1 MNLGTIESFSFYL
14 NIYKT
19 LDTEMEMEM
28 EMEMEREGERS
39 GRAGTSR
46 FVRQVIAPTV
56 VWRVAAIFE
65 DLILLFNNPIDW
77 PWW

>member
-19 LDTEMEMEM
+19 LDTEMEME
-28 EMEMEREGERS
+28 REGERR

>member
-14 NIYKT
+14 NIYTT
-19 LDTEMEMEM
+19 LDTEM
-28 EMEMEREGERS
+28 EMEMEREGERR

-65 DLILLFNNPIDW
+65 DLILLFNKRIDW